1 MTGWIKRRRA
11 EREKQRI
18 DHEIA
23 QEAWGKQLRDMRGA
37 VLEALTEGGPQKWT
51 MAVFVR
57 GRYGGRYE
65 QRTIHGYRELLR
77 QYELAVRHCESW
89 RPEPLTPEE
98 IRRTMKEC
106 YEEPMKEFL
115 NREVMGGLL
124 DHQIRAHEEAE
135 ARR

>member
-23 QEAWGKQLRDMRGA
+23 QEAWQKQLRYMREA
-37 VLEALTEGGPQKWT
+37 VLDELTGFGEGAHRWT
-51 MAVFVR
+51 LGVFV
-57 GRYGGRYE
+57 GGE
-65 QRTIHGYRELLR
+65 FKQRTIHGVRELMR
-77 QYELAVRHCESW
+77 QYEIAVRHCDSW
-89 RPEPLTPEE
+89 CPEPLTPEE

-115 NREVMGGLL
+115 NSNVMGGLL